1 MYRFSVIEEEVIQMP
16 IYKLF
21 FYSQTKL
28 SGSLRYYK
36 CIYFL
41 NFYFAVAK
49 VGNFNGVFRIVE
61 RLNYLGNVHKDVRFF
76 ALFRDTHMSYAL
88 YTIYL
93 CTMSDFH

>member
-1 MYRFSVIEEEVIQMP
+1 MP

-21 FYSQTKL
+21 FYPQTKL

-41 NFYFAVAK
+41 NFYLAVAK

-61 RLNYLGNVHKDVRFF
+61 RLNYLGNIQKRCPIFF
-76 ALFRDTHMSYAL
+76 ALFRDTYMSKYAL

-93 CTMSDFH
+93 CTMSEFP

>member
-1 MYRFSVIEEEVIQMP
+1 MP

-21 FYSQTKL
+21 FYPQTKL

-49 VGNFNGVFRIVE
+49 VGNFKRVFRIVE
-61 RLNYLGNVHKDVRFF
+61 RLNYLGNVHKRCPIFLRF
-76 ALFRDTHMSYAL
+76 LEIPTCPMSYAL

-93 CTMSDFH
+93 CTMSDFP

>member
-1 MYRFSVIEEEVIQMP
+1 MP

-21 FYSQTKL
+21 FYPQTKL

-41 NFYFAVAK
+41 NFYLAVAK

-61 RLNYLGNVHKDVRFF
+61 RLNYLGNVHKRCPIFLPF
-76 ALFRDTHMSYAL
+76 LEIPLCPMHYILSTYAL
-88 YTIYL
+88 CPIFL
-93 CTMSDFH
+93 DISQ